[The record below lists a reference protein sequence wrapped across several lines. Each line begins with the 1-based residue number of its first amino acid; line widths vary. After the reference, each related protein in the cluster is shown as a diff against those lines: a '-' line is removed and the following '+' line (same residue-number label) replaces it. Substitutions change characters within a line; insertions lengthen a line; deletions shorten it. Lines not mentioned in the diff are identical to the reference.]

1 METMR
6 RIFFLY
12 NNYERE
18 HVNVELISKRLESK
32 NVQTFQGGITDCD
45 ILKKLFLARPHVI
58 FTYPVVTYHQIN
70 IYMMLKATF
79 HSVIITFTT
88 EGLAQFH
95 LDEISKLFVGFY
107 DFPAEL
113 VDYHFFWG
121 KYMAKYVGRELYRQ
135 HKVMKREQI
144 KVFGNPMYEKT
155 AVYAHPFQWKDMDDR
170 KTKVLILTGF
180 HTSVYTEQD
189 FINAQDVV
197 NVKGKSEEEILQDET
212 FIKYK
217 ELAASEKV
225 YAEKYTRHI
234 VEEANR
240 NPEVLF
246 VVKLHPKEISIK
258 GYAPDKLK
266 YLKKLENIEN
276 IQIIEESVP
285 IGSLLPY
292 FQLLIHYGS
301 TVDLEAY
308 IYKVPT
314 VKIELRDIK
323 NCFIA
328 EANRTTAS
336 TYYVDIDEEN
346 AISEFIDKVR
356 AGEELFRQNKLTEKQ
371 LYYYMNYKAEENY
384 TPSEQI
390 ADFLSGSLQFNKLNL
405 TVYERLKYLCLWM
418 MRTLKWRLLPV
429 IWKRI

>member
-1 METMR
+1 M
-6 RIFFLY
+6 
-12 NNYERE
+12 
-18 HVNVELISKRLESK
+18 
-32 NVQTFQGGITDCD
+32 
-45 ILKKLFLARPHVI
+45 
-58 FTYPVVTYHQIN
+58 
-70 IYMMLKATF
+70 
-79 HSVIITFTT
+79 
-88 EGLAQFH
+88 
-95 LDEISKLFVGFY
+95 
-107 DFPAEL
+107 
-113 VDYHFFWG
+113 
-121 KYMAKYVGRELYRQ
+121 
-135 HKVMKREQI
+135 
-144 KVFGNPMYEKT
+144 
-155 AVYAHPFQWKDMDDR
+155 
-170 KTKVLILTGF
+170 
-180 HTSVYTEQD
+180 
-189 FINAQDVV
+189 
-197 NVKGKSEEEILQDET
+197 QDET